1 MEFFYIVV
9 LSIAVIIL
17 ILLLAY
23 FGILMA
29 GAKNKQVYPPS
40 YNTCPD
46 YWSVDASGNCIQGT
60 SNAGANSGSGIG
72 INFTDG
78 VTKSQ
83 TPGGN
88 GLNGFN
94 PNDPGWNS
102 YQGVGNQRCGWHKWA
117 VYNHVNWDGVTNYN
131 GC

>member
-60 SNAGANSGSGIG
+60 SNSGANSGIS
-72 INFTDG
+72 FTDAI
-78 VTKSQ
+78 K
-83 TPGGN
+83 TPGAN
-88 GLNGFN
+88 SSNGFN

-102 YQGVGNQRCGWHKWA
+102 HKGAANQRCGWQKWA
-117 VYNHVNWDGVTNYN
+117 VYNGVNWDGVTNYN